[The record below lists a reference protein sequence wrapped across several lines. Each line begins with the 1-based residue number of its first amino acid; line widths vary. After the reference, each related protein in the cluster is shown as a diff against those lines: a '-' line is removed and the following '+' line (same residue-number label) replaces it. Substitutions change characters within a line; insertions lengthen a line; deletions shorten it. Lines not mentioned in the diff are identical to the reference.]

1 MNGPPRLRT
10 VPVVAVHLDDWQP
23 FAACK
28 GHPLAD
34 DFYPPFHTERKH
46 ERLARERRAKSVC
59 AACPVQRRCL
69 QQAIAVDERY
79 GVWGGLTTDERRLV
93 ALTA

>member
-1 MNGPPRLRT
+1 MAI
-10 VPVVAVHLDDWQP
+10 VAVNLNDWHQ

-28 GHPLAD
+28 GHPLAG
-34 DFYPPFHTERKH
+34 DFYPPFHPERKQ

-69 QQAIAVDERY
+69 RQAIAVDERY